1 MYIKAGHKM
10 LDDYNLLILEDFIKE
25 ILLDEAKKKKAKK
38 KKASK
43 KRSAKKGSKNSKRK
57 NKRPGRKDYYKNLT
71 RKGKNEMER
80 EINKCSGVGKG
91 KNWKR
96 PKSCYDNE
104 WEADKEKYRSK
115 K

>member
-1 MYIKAGHKM
+1 
-10 LDDYNLLILEDFIKE
+10 
-25 ILLDEAKKKKAKK
+25 
-38 KKASK
+38 
-43 KRSAKKGSKNSKRK
+43 
-57 NKRPGRKDYYKNLT
+57 
-71 RKGKNEMER
+71 MER